1 MDVVVEALIK
11 ELLLVLVLLLLVEVV
26 VVASLRVYSV
36 KFVLS
41 LVIQPNFCH
50 FRSDVSYQPHESL
63 CFIDP
68 ATRQDIPYSAGSYK
82 TSNTW
87 INPNNKSG
95 HNTEPSAMLI
105 KSNTSWIPDSGAS
118 LHVIGDVN
126 LRK

>member
-26 VVASLRVYSV
+26 VVASLRVFSHTANV
-36 KFVLS
+36 
-41 LVIQPNFCH
+41 CH

-118 LHVIGDVN
+118 FHVIGDVN